1 MTSFLTGMM
10 GMSWGVN
17 QLSWVNHW
25 GYVDTFK
32 VAHMCH
38 DQQLDYIYIPS
49 WNVHM
54 YFIICIYTQSL
65 DWSLI
70 NTLSSGMR

>member
-38 DQQLDYIYIPS
+38 DQQLDYIYIYP
-49 WNVHM
+49 VGM
-54 YFIICIYTQSL
+54 YICILLYVYIPSPWT
-65 DWSLI
+65 
-70 NTLSSGMR
+70 GH